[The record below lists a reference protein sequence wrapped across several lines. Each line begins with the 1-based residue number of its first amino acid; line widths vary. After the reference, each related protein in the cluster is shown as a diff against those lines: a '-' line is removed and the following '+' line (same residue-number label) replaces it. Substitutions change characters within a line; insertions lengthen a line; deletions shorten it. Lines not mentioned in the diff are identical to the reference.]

1 MLRIASHHVNDCS
14 RNRASIIVQ
23 KLGSM
28 AYVMPPPRPD
38 ESAARAGS
46 DQLKWR
52 SVPPLEVKFHG
63 CALGRERHESDQH
76 LERRRDGHFS
86 PIECGCL

>member
-1 MLRIASHHVNDCS
+1 MASEISAQSTNVNPMLRIASHHVNDCS

-63 CALGRERHESDQH
+63 ALKYE
-76 LERRRDGHFS
+76 
-86 PIECGCL
+86 